1 MLNSSLSLSLSLS
14 INNVRRLLLFF
25 VARESAF
32 FTRINKNKGKKVLLF
47 LLPFVFFWAK
57 ILLGANKKKTK
68 KKNIA
73 SKISLVRLSLSII
86 NKSRV
91 PNGRRHTS
99 LAFVFLCSGRVVVVG
114 RRALL
119 APPPRRIMGFGEGD
133 EEEGSSIGGG
143 GGLSDDD
150 EDDDGGV
157 SMVRFVLPNRLKFF
171 FLLSLSL
178 SRCDVMRD

>member
-1 MLNSSLSLSLSLS
+1 
-14 INNVRRLLLFF
+14 
-25 VARESAF
+25 
-32 FTRINKNKGKKVLLF
+32 
-47 LLPFVFFWAK
+47 
-57 ILLGANKKKTK
+57 
-68 KKNIA
+68 
-73 SKISLVRLSLSII
+73 
-86 NKSRV
+86 
-91 PNGRRHTS
+91 
-99 LAFVFLCSGRVVVVG
+99 
-114 RRALL
+114 
-119 APPPRRIMGFGEGD
+119 MGFGEGD